1 MAEIVFGLALVP
13 FLPDSDNADGG
24 KLTCNRSLPAKVS
37 FFYVLFYD
45 ELFFG

>member
-24 KLTCNRSLPAKVS
+24 TICFCGPSCIILRRPFLFS
-37 FFYVLFYD
+37 FF
-45 ELFFG
+45 GT